1 MNETFRST
9 CPMTNLLDLVG
20 DKWSLIVIRDLLLC
34 RNTFS
39 QLIQDGEEN
48 ISTNILTNRLKKLK
62 NYGFIDF
69 VKNRND
75 HKVKHYY
82 LTDKGI
88 DLNRVLHEMSLW
100 SSKYLTH
107 DFNEVSTVKFE
118 QNKDLSRDL
127 ILSNERDAYKK
138 ERAKL
143 LEFHLNP
150 ESHKVQF

>member
-39 QLIQDGEEN
+39 QLIQEGEEN

-82 LTDKGI
+82 LNAG
-88 DLNRVLHEMSLW
+88 L
-100 SSKYLTH
+100 SKFMKFGLR
-107 DFNEVSTVKFE
+107 NIIIKVKEVQVF
-118 QNKDLSRDL
+118 
-127 ILSNERDAYKK
+127 ILQSPC
-138 ERAKL
+138 
-143 LEFHLNP
+143 LNP
-150 ESHKVQF
+150 

>member
-1 MNETFRST
+1 
-9 CPMTNLLDLVG
+9 MTNLLDLVG

-100 SSKYLTH
+100 SIKYLTH
-107 DFNEVSTVKFE
+107 DFNEVSTIRFE

>member
-1 MNETFRST
+1 M
-9 CPMTNLLDLVG
+9 
-20 DKWSLIVIRDLLLC
+20 
-34 RNTFS
+34 
-39 QLIQDGEEN
+39 
-48 ISTNILTNRLKKLK
+48 LTRQN
-62 NYGFIDF
+62 
-69 VKNRND
+69 
-75 HKVKHYY
+75 YY

-88 DLNRVLHEMSLW
+88 DLNSVLHEMSLW

-107 DFNEVSTVKFE
+107 DFNEVSTTRFE
-118 QNKDLSRDL
+118 QNKDFSRDL